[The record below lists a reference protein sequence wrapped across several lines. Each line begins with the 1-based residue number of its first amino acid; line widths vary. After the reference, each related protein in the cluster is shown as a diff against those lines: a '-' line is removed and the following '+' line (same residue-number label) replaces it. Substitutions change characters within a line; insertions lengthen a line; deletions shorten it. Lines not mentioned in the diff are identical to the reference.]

1 MRALRGEMGS
11 TRSANALVPGAEARR
26 SGRTKR
32 ALENVLGDVTWGGRS
47 AERPGLDEVRRGKR
61 EGRARRRGEAEP
73 ARRPFGNFAV
83 RPRPFSAE
91 HEQRRTRSIQLPVL
105 LEPLQRS
112 TALVA
117 AAAPRPTRR
126 ALPSLSRSP
135 AALSRRARHRARSG
149 KRAFY
154 LATRVFR
161 PSPPVLL
168 TGRCDPAGRVR
179 GPPPPT
185 LRRSPA
191 RSRYL
196 PAAAR
201 LELEDLRASERA
213 RESQWKC
220 PDGDGRVA
228 RCDDEHVGDE
238 WARILSMPRVDE
250 GRVEGEAS
258 CTRRTRRACEA
269 GVASGR
275 IERARWVRRGEGRRG
290 RRSIE
295 RA

>member
-11 TRSANALVPGAEARR
+11 TRSANALLPGAEERR

-91 HEQRRTRSIQLPVL
+91 HEQRRTRSIQLPLL

-117 AAAPRPTRR
+117 AAAPRPTRA

-149 KRAFY
+149 KGALY
-154 LATRVFR
+154 LAT
-161 PSPPVLL
+161 
-168 TGRCDPAGRVR
+168 
-179 GPPPPT
+179 
-185 LRRSPA
+185 A
-191 RSRYL
+191 RFS
-196 PAAAR
+196 
-201 LELEDLRASERA
+201 S
-213 RESQWKC
+213 
-220 PDGDGRVA
+220 V
-228 RCDDEHVGDE
+228 
-238 WARILSMPRVDE
+238 
-250 GRVEGEAS
+250 AS
-258 CTRRTRRACEA
+258 CPPHRTTRPGRSGPSRSASADAPPLARALEIFTCGCSSRT
-269 GVASGR
+269 
-275 IERARWVRRGEGRRG
+275 
-290 RRSIE
+290 
-295 RA
+295 